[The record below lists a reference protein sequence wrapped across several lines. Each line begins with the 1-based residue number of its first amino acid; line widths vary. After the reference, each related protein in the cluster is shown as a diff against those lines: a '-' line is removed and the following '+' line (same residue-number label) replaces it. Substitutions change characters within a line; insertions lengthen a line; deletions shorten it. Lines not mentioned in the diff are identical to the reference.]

1 MLHNTRANF
10 AVELNFSVSMEI
22 IVFLDTLSNSIDLN
36 FSSNKQKYILSYV
49 LEGSMC
55 VVRKWAENNFSE
67 SAEEISELLY
77 QLSDLIVQ
85 GVSSIDK

>member
-1 MLHNTRANF
+1 MHKTRANL
-10 AVELNFSVSMEI
+10 AVELNFPVSI
-22 IVFLDTLSNSIDLN
+22 KLIVFLDTLSNSINLN
-36 FSSNKQKYILSYV
+36 VSSNKQKYILSYV

-55 VVRKWAENNFSE
+55 VIRKWAENIFSE
-67 SAEEISELLY
+67 SAVEISELLY

>member
-1 MLHNTRANF
+1 MHKTRANL
-10 AVELNFSVSMEI
+10 AVELNFPVSMEL

-36 FSSNKQKYILSYV
+36 VSSNKQKYILSYA

-55 VVRKWAENNFSE
+55 VIKKWAENIFSE

>member
-1 MLHNTRANF
+1 MHKTRANL
-10 AVELNFSVSMEI
+10 AVELNFPVSMEL

-36 FSSNKQKYILSYV
+36 FSSNKQKHILSYA

>member
-1 MLHNTRANF
+1 MHKTRANL
-10 AVELNFSVSMEI
+10 AVELNFPVSMEL

-36 FSSNKQKYILSYV
+36 FSSNKQRYILIYA

-55 VVRKWAENNFSE
+55 VIRKWAENIFSE

-77 QLSDLIVQ
+77 QLSDLIVH

>member
-1 MLHNTRANF
+1 MHKTRANL
-10 AVELNFSVSMEI
+10 AVGLNCPVSI
-22 IVFLDTLSNSIDLN
+22 KLIVFLDTLSNSIDLN
-36 FSSNKQKYILSYV
+36 FSSNKQKYILSYA

-55 VVRKWAENNFSE
+55 VIRKWAENNFSE

>member
-1 MLHNTRANF
+1 MHKTRANL
-10 AVELNFSVSMEI
+10 AVELNFPVSMEL

-36 FSSNKQKYILSYV
+36 FSSNKQRYILIYA

-55 VVRKWAENNFSE
+55 VIKKWAENIFSE
-67 SAEEISELLY
+67 SAEKICELLY

>member
-1 MLHNTRANF
+1 MHKTRANL
-10 AVELNFSVSMEI
+10 AVELNFPVSMEL

-36 FSSNKQKYILSYV
+36 FSSNKQKYILSYA

-55 VVRKWAENNFSE
+55 VIKKGGENMVSE

-77 QLSDLIVQ
+77 QLADLIVQ

>member
-1 MLHNTRANF
+1 MHKTRANL
-10 AVELNFSVSMEI
+10 AVVLNFSVSMEL

-36 FSSNKQKYILSYV
+36 FSSNKQKYILSYA

-55 VVRKWAENNFSE
+55 VIKKWAENIFSE

>member
-1 MLHNTRANF
+1 
-10 AVELNFSVSMEI
+10 
-22 IVFLDTLSNSIDLN
+22 
-36 FSSNKQKYILSYV
+36 
-49 LEGSMC
+49 MC

>member
-1 MLHNTRANF
+1 MRKTRANL
-10 AVELNFSVSMEI
+10 AIELNFPVSMEL

-36 FSSNKQKYILSYV
+36 FSSNKQKYILSYA

-55 VVRKWAENNFSE
+55 VIKKWAENIFSE
-67 SAEEISELLY
+67 SAEEISKLLY

>member
-1 MLHNTRANF
+1 MHKTRANL
-10 AVELNFSVSMEI
+10 AVELNFPVSMEL
-22 IVFLDTLSNSIDLN
+22 IVFLDTLSNSIDRN
-36 FSSNKQKYILSYV
+36 FSSNKQKYILSYA

-55 VVRKWAENNFSE
+55 VIKKWAENIFSE
-67 SAEEISELLY
+67 STEEISELLY

>member
-1 MLHNTRANF
+1 MHKTRANL
-10 AVELNFSVSMEI
+10 AVELNFPVSMEL

-36 FSSNKQKYILSYV
+36 FSSNKQKYILSYA
-49 LEGSMC
+49 LEGSLF
-55 VVRKWAENNFSE
+55 VIRKWAENIFSE
-67 SAEEISELLY
+67 STEEISELLY

>member
-1 MLHNTRANF
+1 MHKTRDNL
-10 AVELNFSVSMEI
+10 AVELNFSVSMEL

-36 FSSNKQKYILSYV
+36 VSSNKQKYILSYA
-49 LEGSMC
+49 LEGSLC
-55 VVRKWAENNFSE
+55 VIRKWAENIFSE
-67 SAEEISELLY
+67 STEEISELLY

>member
-1 MLHNTRANF
+1 MHKTRANL
-10 AVELNFSVSMEI
+10 AVELNFPVSMEL
-22 IVFLDTLSNSIDLN
+22 IVFLDTISNSINLN
-36 FSSNKQKYILSYV
+36 FSSNKQKYILSYA

-55 VVRKWAENNFSE
+55 VIKKWAENIFSE

>member
-1 MLHNTRANF
+1 MHKTRANL
-10 AVELNFSVSMEI
+10 AVELNFPVSMEL

-36 FSSNKQKYILSYV
+36 FSSNKQRYILIYA

-55 VVRKWAENNFSE
+55 VIKKWAENIFSE

>member
-1 MLHNTRANF
+1 MYKTRANL
-10 AVELNFSVSMEI
+10 AVELNCPVSMEL
-22 IVFLDTLSNSIDLN
+22 IVFLDTLGNSIVLN
-36 FSSNKQKYILSYV
+36 FSSNKQKYILSYA

-55 VVRKWAENNFSE
+55 VIRKWAENIFSE
-67 SAEEISELLY
+67 SAVEISELLY

>member
-1 MLHNTRANF
+1 MHKTRANL
-10 AVELNFSVSMEI
+10 AVELNFSVSMEL

-36 FSSNKQKYILSYV
+36 VSYNKQKYILSYA
-49 LEGSMC
+49 LEGSLC
-55 VVRKWAENNFSE
+55 VIRKWAENIFSE
-67 SAEEISELLY
+67 STEEISELLY